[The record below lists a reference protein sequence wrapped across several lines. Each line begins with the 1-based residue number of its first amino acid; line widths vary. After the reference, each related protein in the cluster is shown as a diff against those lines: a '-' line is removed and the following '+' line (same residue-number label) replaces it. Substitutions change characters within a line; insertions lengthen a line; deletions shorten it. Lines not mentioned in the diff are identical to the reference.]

1 MVDTMNECT
10 PANSKEWES
19 VPGKYEKYFA
29 KPGDSDIG
37 TGAEAGAADV
47 VSPVADELQD
57 P

>member
-1 MVDTMNECT
+1 MNECT
-10 PANSKEWES
+10 PAAAKERES
-19 VPGKYEKYFA
+19 VPGEYEKYFQP

-37 TGAEAGAADV
+37 TGAEAGAGDV